1 MDHIEVLKR
10 AFQITWRHRAL
21 WLFGILLTLTGGGG
35 RGFRFNFP
43 GGGGGDEG
51 LPSFDDLGAMPEIDP
66 ALTTAIVVAF
76 ILFIIVLIAV
86 FTIVQYVTRTALIGM
101 VKEIEDTG
109 TTSVKSGFR
118 TGWSRSAFR
127 LFLINLVIGI
137 PMAIAFLL
145 LLAFAASPLLL
156 LFVDH
161 IAARVIGVMATVG
174 LGIMV
179 IILLVVA
186 GVVISVLTLF
196 FHRQC
201 VLGEKGVIDSIRD
214 GYWMVRRNLGETGLM
229 WLLMLG
235 VGIGWGILLIP
246 ATLIVGAFAFAVGAL
261 PGGLIYLITESEI
274 AGLAIG
280 GIIGVVVL
288 STPLIFLN
296 GLYLAF
302 QSCVW
307 TLTYLEIEAGR
318 PLEMTPS
325 EVSAET
331 EPELET

>member
-10 AFQITWRHRAL
+10 AFKITWRHRAL
-21 WLFGILLTLTGGGG
+21 WLFGILLALTGGGG
-35 RGFRFNFP
+35 RGFRFSFP
-43 GGGGGDEG
+43 GGDGGD
-51 LPSFDDLGAMPEIDP
+51 FGAMPEIAP
-66 ALTTAIVVAF
+66 ALTTAIAVALIIF
-76 ILFIIVLIAV
+76 ILVLIV
-86 FTIVQYVTRTALIGM
+86 GFVIVRYVTQTALIGM
-101 VKEIEDTG
+101 VKEIEGTG

-137 PMAIAFLL
+137 PMAIVALL

-156 LFVDH
+156 LFVDN
-161 IAARVIGVMATVG
+161 IAARIIGVMVTVG
-174 LGIMV
+174 LVIVV
-179 IILLVVA
+179 IILLVAA

-196 FHRQC
+196 FQRQC

-214 GYWMVRRNLGETGLM
+214 GYWMVRRNLGEAALM

-235 VGIGWGILLIP
+235 VGIGWVILLIP
-246 ATLIVGAFAFAVGAL
+246 VTLIIGAFAFAAGAL
-261 PGGLIYLITESEI
+261 PGGLIYLITGSEA
-274 AGLAIG
+274 AGFAIG

-288 STPLIFLN
+288 SIPLIFVN
-296 GLYLAF
+296 GLYLVF

-307 TLTYLEIEAGR
+307 TLTYLEIEAGE
-318 PLEMTPS
+318 PLEATPS
-325 EVSAET
+325 EVGATT